1 MGPQNQPTSNQPT
14 QNKKSVD
21 DLEYA
26 VTQFQGADPNW
37 GPRGP
42 ETKGKLEDNWG
53 PMGPQTDESPDTET
67 LQFTE
72 EKAKTFDPKALY
84 DGASFLG
91 NTFVNVA
98 NQLDSTKKEN
108 EQKKK
113 QMFDTATAQQTT
125 YTGKWDE
132 NSGTQNKMGFEGVVK
147 KGGVTGFKK
156 NNEYELT
163 MSQIQNMLK
172 AGYKIEF
179 I

>member
-1 MGPQNQPTSNQPT
+1 
-14 QNKKSVD
+14 
-21 DLEYA
+21 
-26 VTQFQGADPNW
+26 
-37 GPRGP
+37 
-42 ETKGKLEDNWG
+42 
-53 PMGPQTDESPDTET
+53 
-67 LQFTE
+67 
-72 EKAKTFDPKALY
+72 
-84 DGASFLG
+84 
-91 NTFVNVA
+91 
-98 NQLDSTKKEN
+98 
-108 EQKKK
+108 
-113 QMFDTATAQQTT
+113 MFDTATAQQTT